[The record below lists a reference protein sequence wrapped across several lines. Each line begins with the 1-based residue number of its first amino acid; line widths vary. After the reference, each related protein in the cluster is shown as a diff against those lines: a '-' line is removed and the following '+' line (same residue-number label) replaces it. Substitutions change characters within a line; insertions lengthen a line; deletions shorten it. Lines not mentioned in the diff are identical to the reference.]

1 MIGRFLERAK
11 NRDPLLEQD
20 LPELFASDA
29 RDNSLATFAQDPAK
43 YRAVANEETRPFREY
58 MVNESV
64 QQYKDYYESDDEEA
78 GFFEYLDNF
87 SNRDKIRFM
96 ELFEDYSVDKLD
108 HKNYMMIEKREYNP
122 ELSVFSNMVLDLVD
136 FKDRVRPL
144 SNDISMMEQANKY
157 QKQNVNQMLDERE
170 NFKQMIQS
178 AKTESNDRIE
188 QTDAE
193 GYSSMEIP
201 EPKVEAAAVEEEAA
215 PEMVEENELVEETV
229 VEEEE
234 VEEPKKE

>member
-1 MIGRFLERAK
+1 
-11 NRDPLLEQD
+11 
-20 LPELFASDA
+20 
-29 RDNSLATFAQDPAK
+29 
-43 YRAVANEETRPFREY
+43 
-58 MVNESV
+58 
-64 QQYKDYYESDDEEA
+64 
-78 GFFEYLDNF
+78 
-87 SNRDKIRFM
+87 
-96 ELFEDYSVDKLD
+96 
-108 HKNYMMIEKREYNP
+108 
-122 ELSVFSNMVLDLVD
+122 
-136 FKDRVRPL
+136 
-144 SNDISMMEQANKY
+144 MEQANKY

-215 PEMVEENELVEETV
+215 PEMVEENELAEETV